1 MTITLIH
8 EFPPG
13 LCRLLARKG
22 RIGMTDKDLAKATG
36 WTIQKLVHIYS
47 QRSWEKV
54 YVGDMEVLMAAC
66 GITEQSARTQRR
78 FLHRTI
84 HSRQP
89 LSHLRLAD
97 RSTRR
102 LLATLQSSGALAS
115 HR

>member
-1 MTITLIH
+1 
-8 EFPPG
+8 
-13 LCRLLARKG
+13 
-22 RIGMTDKDLAKATG
+22 MTDKDLSKATG

-66 GITEQSARTQRR
+66 GITEKSARTQRR

-102 LLATLQSSGALAS
+102 LLATLQSTGSLAS
-115 HR
+115 KR